1 MALEIERKYLIDLE
15 KIGTLEN
22 GIRIKQGYLST
33 NKDAVVRVRVKNDKA
48 YLTIKGSNSRITRL
62 EFEYEIPLNEAN
74 EMLEKLCQ
82 KPVIDKTRYI
92 INHENHTWEVDV
104 FYGDNEGL
112 VVAEVELSSEDEH
125 INLPIWVKEEVSH
138 DNRYFNSNLM
148 KLPFKDW
155 EENKGK

>member
-48 YLTIKGSNSRITRL
+48 YLTIKGSNSGIARL
-62 EFEYEIPLNEAN
+62 EYEYEIPLNEAN

-82 KPVIDKTRYI
+82 KPVIDKTRYLI
-92 INHENHTWEVDV
+92 KHDIHTWEVDI
-104 FYGDNEGL
+104 FYGDNDGL
-112 VVAEVELSSEDEH
+112 VVAEVELSSEDEF
-125 INLPIWVKEEVSH
+125 INLPTWIKEEVTT
-138 DNRYFNSNLM
+138 DARYYNSNLM

>member
-1 MALEIERKYLIDLE
+1 MALEIERKYLIDLK

-33 NKDAVVRVRVKNDKA
+33 DKNAVVRVRVKNDKA
-48 YLTIKGSNSRITRL
+48 YLTIKGSNSGIARL

-92 INHENHTWEVDV
+92 INHENHTWEVDI

-112 VVAEVELSSEDEH
+112 VVAEVELLSEDEH

-138 DNRYFNSNLM
+138 DDRYFNSNLM

>member
-22 GIRIKQGYLST
+22 GVRIKQGYLST

-48 YLTIKGSNSRITRL
+48 YLTIKGSNSGIARL

-82 KPVIDKTRYI
+82 KPVIDKTRSLI
-92 INHENHTWEVDV
+92 KHDIHTWEVDI

-138 DNRYFNSNLM
+138 DDRYFNSNLM

>member
-48 YLTIKGSNSRITRL
+48 YLTIKGPNNGISRL
-62 EFEYEIPLNEAN
+62 EFEYEIPFDEAN
-74 EMLEKLCQ
+74 EMLDNLCK
-82 KPVIDKTRYI
+82 KPLIDKTRYI
-92 INHENHTWEVDV
+92 IKHDIHIWEIDV

-112 VVAEVELSSEDEH
+112 VVAEVELKDENEK
-125 INLPIWVKEEVSH
+125 INLPSWIKEEVTS

-148 KLPFKDW
+148 KHPYKDW
-155 EENKGK
+155 VEFQ

>member
-15 KIGTLEN
+15 RIGTLEN
-22 GIRIKQGYLST
+22 GIRIKQGYLSI

-48 YLTIKGSNSRITRL
+48 YLTIKGSNSGIARL

-104 FYGDNEGL
+104 FYGDNQGL
-112 VVAEVELSSEDEH
+112 VVAEVELSSEDEF
-125 INLPIWVKEEVSH
+125 INLPSWVKEEVSH
-138 DNRYFNSNLM
+138 DDRYFNSNLM

-155 EENKGK
+155 KENKGK

>member
-22 GIRIKQGYLST
+22 GVRIKQGYLST

-48 YLTIKGSNSRITRL
+48 YLTIKGSTSGIARL

-82 KPVIDKTRYI
+82 KPVIDKTRYLI
-92 INHENHTWEVDV
+92 KHDIHTWEVDI

-125 INLPIWVKEEVSH
+125 INLPIWVKE
-138 DNRYFNSNLM
+138 
-148 KLPFKDW
+148 
-155 EENKGK
+155 

>member
-48 YLTIKGSNSRITRL
+48 YLTIKGSNSGIARL
-62 EFEYEIPLNEAN
+62 EFEYEIPLDEAN

-104 FYGDNEGL
+104 FYGDNQGL

-125 INLPIWVKEEVSH
+125 INLPFWIKEEVSH
-138 DNRYFNSNLM
+138 DDRYFNSNLM

>member
-48 YLTIKGSNSRITRL
+48 YLTIKGPNNGISRL
-62 EFEYEIPLNEAN
+62 EFEYEIPFDEAN
-74 EMLEKLCQ
+74 EMLDNLCK

-92 INHENHTWEVDV
+92 IKHDIHIWEIDV

-112 VVAEVELSSEDEH
+112 VVAEVELKDENEK
-125 INLPIWVKEEVSH
+125 INLPSWIKEEVTS

-148 KLPFKDW
+148 KYPYKDW
-155 EENKGK
+155 IEFQ

>member
-15 KIGTLEN
+15 KIGTLGN

-33 NKDAVVRVRVKNDKA
+33 DKNAVVRVRVKNDKA
-48 YLTIKGSNSRITRL
+48 YLTIKGSNSGIARL

-82 KPVIDKTRYI
+82 KPVIDKTRYLI
-92 INHENHTWEVDV
+92 KHDIHTWEVDI

-138 DNRYFNSNLM
+138 DDRYFNSNLM

>member
-33 NKDAVVRVRVKNDKA
+33 DKNAVVRVRVKNDKA
-48 YLTIKGSNSRITRL
+48 YLTIKGPNNGISRL
-62 EFEYEIPLNEAN
+62 EFEYEIPFDEAN
-74 EMLEKLCQ
+74 EMLDNLCK
-82 KPVIDKTRYI
+82 KPLIDKTRYI
-92 INHENHTWEVDV
+92 IKHDIHIWEIDV

-112 VVAEVELSSEDEH
+112 VVAEVELKDENEK
-125 INLPIWVKEEVSH
+125 INLPSWIKEEVTS

-148 KLPFKDW
+148 KYPYKDW
-155 EENKGK
+155 IEFQ

>member
-15 KIGTLEN
+15 KISPLEN

-48 YLTIKGSNSRITRL
+48 YLTIKGSNSGIARL
-62 EFEYEIPLNEAN
+62 EFEYEIPLDEAN

-82 KPVIDKTRYI
+82 KPVIDKTRYLI
-92 INHENHTWEVDV
+92 THENHTWEVDI

-125 INLPIWVKEEVSH
+125 INLPSWVKEEVSH
-138 DNRYFNSNLM
+138 DDRYFNSNLM

-155 EENKGK
+155 KENKGK